1 MSSNPQTRRPLY
13 YTFANHMH
21 WVDMQW
27 LWGYD
32 VMPGTARDTLKFC
45 REAGVVGNL
54 NFDGVGYERMAAECA
69 DALGELRA
77 AVAAGLLE
85 PVGGSWGQPY
95 GLFQGSESNVRQFT
109 VGVRAV
115 MRHLGTRPRAFWE
128 EEFWFFP
135 QLPQVLAQCGYSG
148 ASLFFQWTWHTPE
161 VPSEDC
167 SLILWQGLDG
177 TALPTLPRNG
187 LNLHQWPE
195 DFDPML
201 ESPLLQALAHPV
213 LAQWVEFLPS
223 PDWMCRSE
231 VLLPRLKQLAADER
245 FDFRPRKLSELLAEL
260 LIVEKSNDEKDPATT
275 IHSKKLPRNIPTRQY
290 TLDDVWHGM
299 SVGKNADRIPR
310 ASLNGERTL
319 LEAEVLATTTA
330 MLGRPY
336 PSWDVYPYWE
346 IDEAW
351 RELLA
356 AQHHD
361 NHECEGLCGFIG
373 LDSLNKAQRM
383 AERVRDRSLLR
394 VARELN
400 PADGSLVVA
409 NALPWDRDVALED
422 GRVMR
427 NVPACGY
434 RQAEAEGAGMIRAGG
449 GKGDINEEAQSWQS
463 LHKWEP
469 RFSLQREGRR
479 IDAAEDSATRLTTE
493 WRRHP
498 VLAGW
503 ELRVVAEHEQP
514 WDPGMNS
521 AFAMD
526 LDFPNEIR
534 ELIHDHPFA
543 QTPVLAER
551 SWPRKYPSGDWMT
564 SEQWFEEVER
574 PFTSTRMVNVDFD
587 GINPLL
593 ILHDG
598 SQSWQRTERGLRV
611 LLNINDPW
619 DEQYWNPRT
628 EARFFFRP
636 NCGLSAWKRHQLA
649 EEWLSQPL
657 VQKVPAPTGLLA
669 CVGGGV
675 SADSPA
681 DTSSPTNTST
691 PTSAIP
697 TQFSALQV
705 EGPAAC
711 TTFHRIGPR
720 DGEGLDDWAGHDM
733 RAPHLLRLV
742 ELDGAAAE
750 IRVQTALPMASA
762 WLCNMMGEKVEQL
775 AVGTSSALKLA
786 LRPHQ
791 ILTVVV
797 DLPDAAKQPRD
808 LDARRKVWAQIHRT

>member
-1 MSSNPQTRRPLY
+1 MEPSEKGSELGKRPLY

-32 VMPGTARDTLKFC
+32 VMPGTARDTLAFC
-45 REAGVVGNL
+45 KGANVVGNL
-54 NFDGVGYERMAAECA
+54 NFDGVGYERMASECA
-69 DALGELRA
+69 QSLADLRA
-77 AVAAGLLE
+77 AVADGILE

-95 GLFQGSESNVRQFT
+95 GLFQGGESNVRQFT
-109 VGVRAV
+109 VGARAV
-115 MRHLGTRPRAFWE
+115 LRHLGVRPRAFWE

-135 QLPQVLAQCGYSG
+135 QLPQLLEQCGYSG

-161 VPSEDC
+161 IPHEDC

-177 TALPTLPRNG
+177 TTLPTLPRNG

-201 ESPLLQALAHPV
+201 ESPLLQSLDHPV

-231 VLLPRLKQLAADER
+231 VLLPRLKQLAADPR
-245 FDFRPRKLSELLAEL
+245 FDFRPRKLSELIAEL
-260 LIVEKSNDEKDPATT
+260 L
-275 IHSKKLPRNIPTRQY
+275 RNAKAQSQANGDGALDILTRKY
-290 TLDDVWHGM
+290 SLDDVWHGM

-310 ASLNGERTL
+310 ASLIGERVL
-319 LEAEVLATTTA
+319 LEAEVLASMAA

-361 NHECEGLCGFIG
+361 NHECEGLCGFVG
-373 LDSLNKAQRM
+373 LDSLHKARHM

-409 NALPWDRDVALED
+409 NALPWNRDIALED
-422 GRVMR
+422 GRVVR
-427 NVPACGY
+427 DVPACGY
-434 RQAEAEGAGMIRAGG
+434 RQAEAESAANGRVKDA
-449 GKGDINEEAQSWQS
+449 DDVPESWQS
-463 LHKWEP
+463 LNHWKP
-469 RFSLQREGRR
+469 RFSLQRDGQR
-479 IDAAEDSATRLTTE
+479 IDASADPATKLTTE

-503 ELRVVAEHEQP
+503 ELRVVAEHEAP
-514 WDPGMNS
+514 WDPGMNA

-526 LDFPNEIR
+526 LEFPNAIR

-543 QTPVLAER
+543 QTPVAAER
-551 SWPRKYPSGDWMT
+551 NWPRKYPSGDWMT
-564 SEQWFEEVER
+564 SEQWFEEVVR
-574 PFTSTRMVNVDFD
+574 PFTSTRMVNVDFE
-587 GINPLL
+587 GMNPLL

-598 SQSWQRTERGLRV
+598 SQSWQRTDGGLRV
-611 LLNINDPW
+611 LLNVNDPW

-657 VQKVPAPTGLLA
+657 AISVPAPTGLLA

-675 SADSPA
+675 STVDGDESHADQNGKA
-681 DTSSPTNTST
+681 G
-691 PTSAIP
+691 IP
-697 TQFSALQV
+697 TEFSALQI

-711 TTFHRIGPR
+711 TTFHRIGVR
-720 DGEGLDDWAGHDM
+720 DGEDLPDWAGHGM
-733 RAPHLLRLV
+733 SAPHLLRIV
-742 ELDGAAAE
+742 ELDGEGAE
-750 IRVQTALPMASA
+750 VSVQTALPMASA
-762 WLCNMMGEKVEQL
+762 WRCNMMGEKLEAL
-775 AVGTSSALKLA
+775 GFEASSALKLT

-791 ILTVVV
+791 ILTLIV